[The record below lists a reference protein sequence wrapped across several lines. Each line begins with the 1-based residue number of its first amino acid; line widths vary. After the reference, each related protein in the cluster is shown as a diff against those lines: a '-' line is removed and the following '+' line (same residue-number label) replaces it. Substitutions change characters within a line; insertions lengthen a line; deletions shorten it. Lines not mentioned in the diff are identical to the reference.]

1 MTKVHAIS
9 IVGFS
14 ADKTI
19 TIAAVGQ
26 LTIHDQPV
34 GSLPVPPDIPPPH
47 VDNTLPVP
55 PPVPSHPIAPPP
67 PPSSP
72 DYNPPSG
79 GAVPTPY
86 KK

>member
-34 GSLPVPPDIPPPH
+34 GSLPVPP
-47 VDNTLPVP
+47 
-55 PPVPSHPIAPPP
+55 PVPSHPIAPPP